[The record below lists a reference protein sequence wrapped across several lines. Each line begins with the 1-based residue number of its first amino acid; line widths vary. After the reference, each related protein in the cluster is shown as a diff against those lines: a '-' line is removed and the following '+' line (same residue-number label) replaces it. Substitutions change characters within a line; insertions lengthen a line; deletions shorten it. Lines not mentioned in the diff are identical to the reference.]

1 MMIDSHYLYPPA
13 PVTSTVQLHRTES
26 APRGFIETPR
36 YFIAMKWHG
45 EGYRFLWSPGI
56 DDFEG

>member
-36 YFIAMKWHG
+36 
-45 EGYRFLWSPGI
+45 FLRGMRVK
-56 DDFEG
+56 

>member
-36 YFIAMKWHG
+36 IFTENAG
-45 EGYRFLWSPGI
+45 
-56 DDFEG
+56 